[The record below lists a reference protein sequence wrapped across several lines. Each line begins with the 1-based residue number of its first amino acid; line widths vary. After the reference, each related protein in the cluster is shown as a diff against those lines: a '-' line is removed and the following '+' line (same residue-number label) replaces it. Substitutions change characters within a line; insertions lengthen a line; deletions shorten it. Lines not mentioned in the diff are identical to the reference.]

1 MNLSS
6 SLGSEFQRHAQVAF
20 ASGQFWAL
28 VIVDFVMLVMRDVRI
43 TSKRLH
49 SMRHGEV
56 LLLMV
61 ASVGERCRP
70 VGLHIFDWLLPE

>member
-1 MNLSS
+1 MSPL
-6 SLGSEFQRHAQVAF
+6 LGSDFQRHAQVAF

-49 SMRHGEV
+49 SMRHRDV

-61 ASVGERCRP
+61 ASGEEQCSH
-70 VGLHIFDWLLPE
+70 VGLYIFDWLLPE

>member
-1 MNLSS
+1 LD
-6 SLGSEFQRHAQVAF
+6 SEFQRRAQVAF

-49 SMRHGEV
+49 STRHRDV
-56 LLLMV
+56 LLMMV
-61 ASVGERCRP
+61 ALMGERCMAAY
-70 VGLHIFDWLLPE
+70 F